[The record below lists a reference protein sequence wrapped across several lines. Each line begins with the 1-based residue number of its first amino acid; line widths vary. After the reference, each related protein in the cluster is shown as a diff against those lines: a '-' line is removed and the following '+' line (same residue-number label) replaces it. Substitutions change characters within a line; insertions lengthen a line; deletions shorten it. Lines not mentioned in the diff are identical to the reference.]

1 LNFGFKKLF
10 LTQQQEMGRKPLK
23 GNNMRS
29 LNIDIARLINLAVS
43 NGAISKDDAV
53 QAIRDGL
60 NPATALPIN
69 QHCAHWRD
77 EHGHLGSMFL
87 ATDKETKALRRSEDQ
102 KRVRFNMRS
111 SAAKSQAATTT
122 PGQKLEAQ
130 AGVPTFTA
138 EQLAALRKLLS
149 GGGVSAHV
157 DETDF
162 SDIDL

>member
-1 LNFGFKKLF
+1 
-10 LTQQQEMGRKPLK
+10 
-23 GNNMRS
+23 MRS

-60 NPATALPIN
+60 TPGKALPIT

-122 PGQKLEAQ
+122 PGQKLGGQVGAPQ
-130 AGVPTFTA
+130 LSA
-138 EQLAALRKLLS
+138 EQLAAVAAVL
-149 GGGVSAHV
+149 GVQAPTAAPQAQV
-157 DETDF
+157 TVAENDF
-162 SDIDL
+162 SDIDV